1 MDGAGNLF
9 VAVSWYD
16 SLSGCR
22 IRKIS
27 SDGFITRVA
36 GTVPDGY
43 SGDGGPATEAKLKC
57 EGNDGVGNYSLI
69 AADTAGNVY
78 VADAFNNAIRIL
90 RPINSPF

>member
-1 MDGAGNLF
+1 VDGAGNLF

-16 SLSGCR
+16 SLGGCR

-57 EGNDGVGNYSLI
+57 EGNGGGNYSLI

-78 VADAFNNAIRIL
+78 VADTFNNAIRIL
-90 RPINSPF
+90 RPINGPF